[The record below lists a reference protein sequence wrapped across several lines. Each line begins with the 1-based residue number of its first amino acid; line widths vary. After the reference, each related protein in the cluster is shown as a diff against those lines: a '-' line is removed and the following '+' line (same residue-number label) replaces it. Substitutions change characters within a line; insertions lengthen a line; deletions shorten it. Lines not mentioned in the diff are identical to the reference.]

1 VRTRI
6 ARIVLAIMGTDT
18 TSITP
23 TIEWTTDVI
32 SKPAHHRTT
41 ATIMLLNPLILTE
54 SKYTMVETSLRFKKA
69 T

>member
-1 VRTRI
+1 MRTVRT
-6 ARIVLAIMGTDT
+6 VLAIMGTDT

-41 ATIMLLNPLILTE
+41 ATIMLLSPLLLTE
-54 SKYTMVETSLRFKKA
+54 SKHTMIETSLRFKKA